1 MLSRTAD
8 HLFWLSRY
16 IERAENIARLLD
28 ITWQTSLAPQSA
40 ESAARN
46 WQAALLCTDQLP
58 TYLKT
63 YPEVTS
69 ENVLAFMVFDASNPS
84 SIFSCLKAARENAHA
99 VRGTLTSEMW
109 ETINSTWLEMLS
121 IGKRKLQDEE
131 LSSFFEWV
139 KMRSSL
145 SRGVTF
151 GTMLHDDA
159 FCFIRLG
166 TYLERADNT
175 ARLLDVK
182 YYLIAEGEPVGTAAD
197 YYQWGAL
204 LRSVSAFEIYRRVY
218 RDSVLPNKVAELL
231 IINSELPRSLTTC
244 MNEVALMLQKLSN
257 QNSRETQRLAGQLSA
272 QLRYV
277 KIDEILGEGL
287 HPYLEKFQNRIY
299 DLGMR
304 ISHDFLMPMRAA

>member
-8 HLFWLSRY
+8 HLFWLARY

-28 ITWQTSLAPQSA
+28 ITWQTSLAPQSP

-46 WQAALLCTDQLP
+46 WQAALLCNDQLP
-58 TYLKT
+58 AYLKT
-63 YPEVTS
+63 YPEVTA
-69 ENVLAFMVFDASNPS
+69 ENVLAFMVFDSLNPS

-109 ETINSTWLEMLS
+109 ETINSTWLEMYKYSKL
-121 IGKRKLQDEE
+121 KLQDEE
-131 LSSFFEWV
+131 FSGFFEWV
-139 KMRSSL
+139 KTRSSL

-166 TYLERADNT
+166 TYIERADNT

-182 YYLIAEGEPVGTAAD
+182 YYLIAEGEPVGTSAD

-218 RDSVLPNKVAELL
+218 RVGVVPSRVVDLL
-231 IINSELPRSLTTC
+231 ITRADMPRSLNAC
-244 MNEVALMLQKLSN
+244 MIEVAAMLQKLGN
-257 QNSRETQRLAGQLSA
+257 QNSVETERLAGQLSA
-272 QLRYV
+272 QLRYT
-277 KIDEILGEGL
+277 KIDEILEEGL
-287 HPYLEKFQNRIY
+287 HPYLEQFQNRIY
-299 DLGMR
+299 DLGVR
-304 ISHDFLMPMRAA
+304 ISQDFLMPMRAA